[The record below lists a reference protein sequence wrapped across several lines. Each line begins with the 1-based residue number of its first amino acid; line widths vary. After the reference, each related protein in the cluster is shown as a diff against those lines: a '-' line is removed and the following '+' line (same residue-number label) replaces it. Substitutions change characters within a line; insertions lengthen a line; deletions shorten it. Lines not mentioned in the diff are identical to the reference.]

1 MFRRLTL
8 LAVTLLL
15 LGSAAF
21 ATTYPVTV
29 VDDLGRDVTLT
40 AAPQRVISMLPSHT
54 ESVCAI
60 EACDLLIG
68 VDRHSNYPAQVTGL
82 PQLGDAFAPDL
93 EAVLALDPDFVLVD
107 EYSGLQ
113 APLTDL
119 GITVF
124 AGSPQTIDET
134 MAFLMLLGAML
145 DRETEAAVLVGQ
157 LEGEIKGVAAVLTG
171 VAGPRVFV
179 ELDPTPYSVG
189 PSSYIGELVAAA
201 GGVNIVTEAMGEFPQ
216 VDPEYVVLQ
225 DPQVIV
231 LTDAPFGVTA
241 DSVAA
246 RPGWSAIEAV
256 IDGRVYELDTAAAD
270 IISRSGPRMGEAVKL
285 LAALFHPGLF

>member
-8 LAVTLLL
+8 FAVPLLL
-15 LGSAAF
+15 LVGSAF

-29 VDDLGRDVTLT
+29 VDDLGREVTLN

-60 EACDLLIG
+60 RACDLLVG
-68 VDRHSNYPAQVTGL
+68 VDRHSNYPAQVAGL
-82 PQLGDAFAPDL
+82 PLLGDAFAPDL
-93 EAVLALDPDFVLVD
+93 EAVVALDPDFVLVD

-113 APLTDL
+113 APLSAL

-124 AGSPQTIDET
+124 AGSPQTIAET
-134 MAFLMLLGAML
+134 TEFLTTLGTML
-145 DRETEAAVLVGQ
+145 DRETEAAVLVGRLQ
-157 LEGEIKGVAAVLTG
+157 GEIAGIAAVLAG
-171 VAGPRVFV
+171 VTGPRVFV
-179 ELDPTPYSVG
+179 ELDPTPYSIG
-189 PSSYIGELVAAA
+189 PRSYIGELVTAA

-231 LTDAPFGVTA
+231 LTDAPFGVTV
-241 DSVAA
+241 DMVAA
-246 RPGWSAIEAV
+246 RPGWNAIGAV
-256 IDGRVYELDTAAAD
+256 VDGRVYELDAAAAD
-270 IISRSGPRMGEAVKL
+270 IISRSGPRLGEAVRL